1 MQFDPIAIAL
11 ALFIA
16 LALLV
21 PAPVHWRR
29 HPPAKG
35 AGTRGVANSL

>member
-1 MQFDPIAIAL
+1 MQFDPIAITL
-11 ALFIA
+11 GLFVL

-29 HPPAKG
+29 QPRVTG
-35 AGTRGVANSL
+35 AGTRGADDPL

>member
-1 MQFDPIAIAL
+1 MQFDPIAITL
-11 ALFIA
+11 ALFVW

-29 HPPAKG
+29 HPPATG
-35 AGTRGVANSL
+35 AGTRGVADSL